1 MTDSGNN
8 HKRIVLMVDIE
19 SQRYHRFVSLLEEGV
34 EDGIVDGFY
43 FLTVNGSPVDHRT
56 EHLNAE
62 TVLGRKI
69 AAIQQDGILHHG
81 MIADTDPETG
91 IEYGE
96 LT

>member
-8 HKRIVLMVDIE
+8 HTRLIIAVDIE
-19 SQRYHRFVSLLEEGV
+19 SHRYHRLLSLLEDGV

-43 FLTVNGSPVDHRT
+43 LLTRNGVPVNHSSSPHLTPET
-56 EHLNAE
+56 E
-62 TVLGRKI
+62 LGRKI
-69 AAIQQDGILHHG
+69 AVIQRDEIL
-81 MIADTDPETG
+81 IADTDPETG